1 MDEWN
6 VQQPSTMSTHSTFS
20 KKSTAPWD
28 YGIKVCC
35 RSSTANANAN
45 TCITAITAITACH
58 LYDHDGDWFFLID
71 MSYVEATDAQI
82 IESVHFNDV
91 YGVNWHSCD
100 DSHTWSLADLD
111 EDNEIYK
118 LVVKGIKMILPLSI
132 VQSPMP
138 IFATA
143 AQSIKDQ
150 IVATK
155 KRESERM
162 WTLFKGALD
171 V

>member
-6 VQQPSTMSTHSTFS
+6 GCRVHQPSTMSIHSTFS

-35 RSSTANANAN
+35 RSSTAN
-45 TCITAITAITACH
+45 TAITACH

-150 IVATK
+150 IVISK
-155 KRESERM
+155 KRESEIM
-162 WTLFKGALD
+162 WTLFKGALY